1 MSNNSSN
8 SKTKRQKKN
17 KIVIKKS
24 PLRVF
29 MLGGLGEIGKNL
41 SVIEYEDELIVIDCG
56 LGFPDGDMLGIDLVV
71 PDITYLKENE
81 DKIKGFLI
89 THGHEDHIGALPY
102 VLRTIHAPVYGTA
115 LTLGILEN
123 KLSEFKYEL
132 TPELVRVSA
141 GDVVKLGKNFEAEF
155 IHVNHSIADA
165 CAIAVRT
172 PQGTVLHTGDFK
184 LDLTP
189 VDGQIMD
196 ITRLGEY
203 GNEGVRLLMCESTN
217 VERPGLTPSER
228 LIGGSLDS
236 IFLKNK
242 DKRIIIATFSSNVHR
257 VQQILNTC
265 RIYGRKVAITGR
277 SMNNIVEAAADL
289 GYIDLPDGLLVD
301 IGEISNY
308 NPEKTVIITTGS
320 QGEPMSGLY
329 RMAFSEHAQVNLGR
343 GDMVVLSSHAIPGNE
358 KLVDRVVNELYR
370 NGVSVFHDDSVEV
383 HVSGH
388 ACREE
393 LKLMHALTN
402 PEFFMP
408 IHGEYKHLS
417 LHRDLALEMGMDD
430 GNIFLPVLG
439 KVLEIDSDGAKWNGY
454 VQAGN
459 VLIDGSGV
467 GDVGNIVLRDRK
479 HLSEGGLIVMVA
491 SVDMTTGEIVS
502 GPEII
507 SRGFVYMRESEELL
521 NEAKSLAENV
531 INSCLEDENN
541 DRNKM
546 KQILRD
552 ELSRYCYAQTRR
564 RPVILPII
572 MEL

>member
-552 ELSRYCYAQTRR
+552 ELSRYFYAQTRR

>member
-393 LKLMHALTN
+393 LKLMHALTK

-552 ELSRYCYAQTRR
+552 ELSRYFYAQTRR

>member
-1 MSNNSSN
+1 MSNKNSN

-430 GNIFLPVLG
+430 GKIFLPVLG

-552 ELSRYCYAQTRR
+552 ELSRYFYAQTRR